1 MFGKTCSVIVS
12 KDNFRIKSVSVYVS
26 CNMGNKRAE
35 FIKKLNKHLSG
46 NIKVI
51 LLRDFNTINSELN
64 RNDKFIL
71 NNSKVKDNN

>member
-26 CNMGNKRAE
+26 CNMGDERAE

-46 NIKVI
+46 NIEVI
-51 LLRDFNTINSELN
+51 SLGDFNTINSELN
-64 RNDKFIL
+64 RNDKFRL
-71 NNSKVKDNN
+71 NNSIGKDNN